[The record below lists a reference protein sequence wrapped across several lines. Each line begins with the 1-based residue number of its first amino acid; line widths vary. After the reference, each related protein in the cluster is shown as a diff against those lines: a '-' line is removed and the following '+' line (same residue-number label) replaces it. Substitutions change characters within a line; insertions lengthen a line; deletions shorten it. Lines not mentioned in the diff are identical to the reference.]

1 MLGFYLSLLGTE
13 EEKSKFE
20 QLYLKYRQDMY
31 KTAFGILKN
40 EFESEDAVHEAF
52 MRIIKKLTKI
62 SEINCPQTHAY
73 LIIIVKNISL
83 KMAEEKN
90 KNVGINIDSV
100 ESANEFDL
108 EEDVIS
114 KMEVERIQHI
124 LEGLSEN
131 YYDIL
136 FLELFMGFSISEI
149 AELLDITYDNA
160 KKRLQRAKLKSRE
173 ILEEFASEK

>member
-1 MLGFYLSLLGTE
+1 MVGFYLSLLDTE

-31 KTAFGILKN
+31 KTAYGILKN

-52 MRIIKKLTKI
+52 MRVIKKLTNI

-73 LIIIVKNISL
+73 LIIIVRNIAL
-83 KMAEEKN
+83 KMAEENN
-90 KNVGINIDSV
+90 KTISVDVDSI
-100 ESANEFDL
+100 EITDKFDL

-114 KMEVERIQHI
+114 KMEVERIKHI
-124 LEGLSEN
+124 LKGLPED

-136 FLELFMGFSISEI
+136 FLELFMEFSISDI
-149 AELLDITYDNA
+149 AEQLNITYDNA
-160 KKRLQRAKLKSRE
+160 KKRLQRARQKFID
-173 ILEEFASEK
+173 ILEGDI

>member
-1 MLGFYLSLLGTE
+1 MVGFYLSLLDTE

-31 KTAFGILKN
+31 KAAFGILKN

-52 MRIIKKLTKI
+52 MRVIKKLTNI

-73 LIIIVKNISL
+73 LIIIVRNIAL
-83 KMAEEKN
+83 KMAEENN
-90 KNVGINIDSV
+90 KTISVDVDSI
-100 ESANEFDL
+100 EITDKFDL

-114 KMEVERIQHI
+114 KMEVERIKHI
-124 LEGLSEN
+124 LKGLPED

-136 FLELFMGFSISEI
+136 FLELFMEFSISDI
-149 AELLDITYDNA
+149 AEQLNITYDNA
-160 KKRLQRAKLKSRE
+160 KKRLQRARRKFLD
-173 ILEEFASEK
+173 ISEGDI